1 MAEPTQQRE
10 AVLAALEHLL
20 AWPEMAR
27 SPQLARFL
35 EYIVLQTLSGDG
47 QAIKAYSIAVD
58 VLGRSVEFDPQSD
71 PIVRVQARR
80 LRALI
85 DDYYRGPGRAE
96 PLRITL
102 PVGRYVPEFQV
113 AEPPAGAIAVQAPGD
128 VPGQRA
134 GVAGGVRL
142 SWFAV
147 MVLGLAIAVMALAL
161 ITFGPGAPQPAP
173 GSAGMPRPSVT
184 VVEFQNLLRSD
195 DGTPEV
201 AGLAI
206 ELVTDL
212 DQFEEID
219 VRYGGAGD
227 LGMEDG
233 ADGTR
238 DYVLTGIVR
247 RDRAE
252 VQYSAIL
259 TESSTGAVVWNGTIA
274 VPAAAAS
281 QQGVLDDV
289 SRRLSLILG
298 SPRGPLHKAAR
309 AYLATAPELGADANL
324 YLCRMLF
331 HLYHDT
337 GTAAAAARASQ
348 CLTDLPESEQGSAVA
363 LAIGAS
369 LLVEQSIDPTG
380 ALMSRAEQLAAAGAA
395 LDRAIALS
403 PISSFIWEQRAGLQ
417 QELGRFDKARTDY
430 SSSIQLNPANA
441 DALASY
447 ARVLAFGGNVA
458 AAETMARDAVQH
470 TPDPPDWYF
479 GVPALLELRSGSPDL
494 AVEDAVR
501 YAQADHELG
510 PILAI
515 LAGQRSGDVAI
526 INRYLAQVLDVA
538 SFRAGGVMPRLRQ
551 RIQDGVLLEQIRGAL
566 TAAGVP
572 QRALDGA
579 F

>member
-1 MAEPTQQRE
+1 VAEPTQQRE

-35 EYIVLQTLSGDG
+35 EYIVLQTLAGDG

-58 VLGRSVEFDPQSD
+58 VLGRSVDFDPQSD

-80 LRALI
+80 LRALL
-85 DDYYRGPGRAE
+85 DDYYRGPGSSE

-102 PVGRYVPEFQV
+102 PVGRYVPEFGS
-113 AEPPAGAIAVQAPGD
+113 AAAPASAMVVEAPMEAPGR
-128 VPGQRA
+128 RA
-134 GVAGGVRL
+134 RAAGGVRL

-147 MVLGLAIAVMALAL
+147 MVLGLAIVVMALAL
-161 ITFGPGAPQPAP
+161 ITFGPRAPQPAP
-173 GSAGMPRPSVT
+173 ASAGMPRPSVT
-184 VVEFQNLLRSD
+184 VVEFQNLVRAD
-195 DGTPEV
+195 EGPIEV

-212 DQFEEID
+212 AQFEEID
-219 VRYGGAGD
+219 VRYGGGGD
-227 LGMEDG
+227 LNIESDTDG
-233 ADGTR
+233 AR
-238 DYVLTGIVR
+238 NYVLTGIVR

-274 VPAAAAS
+274 VPVAAAG
-281 QQGVLDDV
+281 QQGVLDEV

-298 SPRGPLHKAAR
+298 SSRGPLHEAAR
-309 AYLATAPELGADANL
+309 TYLATAPELGADANL

-331 HLYHDT
+331 HLYHDS
-337 GTAAAAARASQ
+337 GTAAAAAQASQ
-348 CLTDLPESEQGSAVA
+348 CLADLPGSEQESAVA

-380 ALMSRAEQLAAAGAA
+380 AGMSRPDQLAAAGAA

-417 QELGRFDKARTDY
+417 QEMGRFDRARTDY

-447 ARVLAFGGNVA
+447 ARVLAFGGNAA
-458 AAETMARDAVQH
+458 AAETMARDAVQA

-501 YAQADHELG
+501 YARADHELG
-510 PILAI
+510 PVLAI

-538 SFRAGGVMPRLRQ
+538 SFRAIGVLPRLRQ
-551 RIQDGVLLEQIRGAL
+551 RVQDAVLLEQIRGAL
-566 TAAGVP
+566 SAAGVP